1 MKRIVVLLLVGLTV
15 GTVSAAQFVYLDDII
30 TWTKNGYDYPDPM
43 GPTSWVSPV
52 NYRDGSVHVRYEPI
66 EKPSTKNVQV
76 QLCIWQDGYEK
87 ENCGS
92 CQTSTTE
99 KVYYYNY
106 GAITSWW
113 KKGGVPIDYTRIGL
127 SSSLAYFMHKDGSCG
142 APILMTSS
150 CGQACYT
157 KTDIDQHV
165 PITFKVLAVVV
176 SRGSSLQPIEGWNS
190 PATVAAPVF
199 DPPPGNYPEGIR
211 VSLTCATQGAR
222 IFYELYGTDPY
233 LHSRE
238 YTTNTINV
246 PIDREIK
253 AVAYWRNSF
262 SSIVIGKYIIGGT
275 GINDKLPLRHSVSYS
290 PDGYLVRIAVDT
302 EDIAPDLTA
311 HVFNSQGYLITE
323 LRETSRSDTEALLH
337 WNGKDTQGNQAA
349 PGVYLVKINSGRA
362 QALAKAVIY

>member
-1 MKRIVVLLLVGLTV
+1 MKRFIAFLLLFLSVTLV
-15 GTVSAAQFVYLDDII
+15 HSAQFVYLDDII

-76 QLCIWQDGYEK
+76 QLCIWQDGFEK

-106 GAITSWW
+106 GSVTSWW
-113 KKGGVPIDYTRIGL
+113 KKGGVPIDYNRIGL
-127 SSSLAYFMHKDGSCG
+127 SSSLAYFMHKDGSCS

-150 CGQACYT
+150 CGAACYT

-176 SRGSSLQPIEGWNS
+176 SKGSTLQPVEGWNS
-190 PATVAAPVF
+190 PASVAAPVY

-211 VSLTCATQGAR
+211 VTLTCPTPDAR
-222 IFYELYGTDPY
+222 IFYELYGTDPH

-238 YTTNTINV
+238 YTTTTINV

-262 SSIVIGKYIIGGT
+262 SNIVVGKYTIGGT
-275 GINDKLPLRHSVSYS
+275 GIKKDLPLRHTVSYA
-290 PDGYLVRIAVDT
+290 PDGQMVRIAVDT
-302 EDIAPDLTA
+302 EDVAADLNA
-311 HVFNSQGYLITE
+311 NVFDSQGRQVATLQ
-323 LRETSRSDTEALLH
+323 ETSRSDTEAILY
-337 WNGKDTQGNQAA
+337 WNGKDQQGNQVA
-349 PGVYLVKINSGRA
+349 PGVYLVQLRSGRA
-362 QALAKAVIY
+362 RDMARAIIL